1 MEIKVKLKKG
11 ISLIVLVITIIVM
24 IVLAGAV
31 ILALSNSGI
40 IEKATSSAFKTD
52 VKTIKE
58 EYEYKMAE
66 LKLNDETFDQTTL
79 NASDTTLS
87 YNTKTEEDGNLYSIV
102 PTAEKYKDE
111 FEVRD
116 GVLRYKGEN
125 YQKLNWAEEVGI
137 TTNRYEIVDGVLLSS
152 NANLL
157 LVGTDGKIRIP
168 SNVVK
173 IGEGAFSNVKG
184 LKEVTIPGNV
194 KEIGRNAFS
203 NNQTLEKVVME
214 DGVKTIGLGAFYNC
228 TLLKSVSMTDS
239 VITLNEQS
247 FNGCISLSDIKLSN
261 NITEIP
267 YNFSGCSSLN
277 QFKLPPSVKKISNIL
292 WNTGVEEIYLPSSL
306 ETIDG
311 ACFKGTNL
319 SKITV
324 DKDNINFVVE
334 DGILYGSGK
343 TSIIYLTADKKKEES
358 ITIAEGVTKLDGI
371 IFAESSIQNISL
383 PSTLTTIENYFSSDN
398 IKSITVAEGNKY
410 FASKDGSLYNKD
422 MTKTVA
428 IISDEQ
434 KVTIPEGVT
443 AIGSYSLYLCKN
455 ATEVVFPESLK
466 SLRAYSITHGNKST
480 AVEKVSIGA
489 SVNDIAHLALY
500 NGYKLKEVN
509 INSGNKTYSADD
521 NFLYKLN
528 SSGVKQEVVEAI
540 VNESNVT
547 IPEGIKKIEKYAFYN
562 NKIANITLPSTLTEI
577 SDSAFSSCYYLNNV
591 QIPSG
596 VDTIGRNVFL
606 NCTSLNSVNIN
617 RKKGSIS
624 GSPWGIPIGERAIT
638 WTEN

>member
-1 MEIKVKLKKG
+1 MKVKLKKG

-87 YNTKTEEDGNLYSIV
+87 YNTKTEEGGNLYSIV

-125 YQKLNWAEEVGI
+125 YKKLNWAEEVGI

-173 IGEGAFSNVKG
+173 IGEGAFSNVDG
-184 LKEVTIPGNV
+184 LKEVIIPGNV
-194 KEIGRNAFS
+194 KEIGQNAFS
-203 NNQTLEKVVME
+203 SNKTLEKVVME
-214 DGVKTIGLGAFYNC
+214 EGVTTIGLGAFYNC

-239 VITLNEQS
+239 VVTLNEQS

-277 QFKLPPSVKKISNIL
+277 QFKLPTSVKKISNIL

-324 DKDNINFVVE
+324 DKGNINFVVE

-606 NCTSLNSVNIN
+606 NCTSLKSVNIN

>member
-1 MEIKVKLKKG
+1 MKNEGKIKKG

-66 LKLNDETFDQTTL
+66 LKLNDETFDQATL

-87 YNTKTEEDGNLYSIV
+87 YNTKTGEGGNLYSIV

-125 YQKLNWAEEVGI
+125 YKKLNWAEEVGI

-173 IGEGAFSNVKG
+173 IGEGAFSNVNG

-194 KEIGRNAFS
+194 KEIGQNAFS
-203 NNQTLEKVVME
+203 SNKTLEKVVME
-214 DGVKTIGLGAFYNC
+214 DGVKTIGIKAFWNC
-228 TLLKSVSMTDS
+228 TSLKNVTMTDS
-239 VITLNEQS
+239 VTTLGSES
-247 FNGCISLSDIKLSN
+247 FNSCTELTDIRLSDNIEQLSYNFASCTNLKKIKLPDKLKSMSDSLGKTS
-261 NITEIP
+261 IT
-267 YNFSGCSSLN
+267 
-277 QFKLPPSVKKISNIL
+277 
-292 WNTGVEEIYLPSSL
+292 EIYLPKDL
-306 ETIDG
+306 VTIKK
-311 ACFKGTNL
+311 CFSNVCL
-319 SKITV
+319 NKITV
-324 DKDNINFVVE
+324 DKANANFIVE
-334 DGILYGSGK
+334 DGILYDSIK
-343 TSIIYLTADKKKEES
+343 SKIVCLTSEKMKSDS
-358 ITIAEGVTKLDGI
+358 INIAEGVTTLEASMFKGSD
-371 IFAESSIQNISL
+371 IQYISL
-383 PSTLTTIENYFSSDN
+383 PSTLNVIEGYFNSEN
-398 IKSITVAEGNKY
+398 IKSITVAEENEN

-434 KVTIPEGVT
+434 KVTISEGIT

-466 SLRAYSITHGNKST
+466 SMGAYSITHGNKLT
-480 AVEKVSIGA
+480 AVEKVYIGA
-489 SVNDIAHLALY
+489 NVNNIAHLALY

-509 INSGNKTYSADD
+509 INSGNQIYSADG

-528 SSGVKQEVVEAI
+528 SSGVKQEIVEAI

-547 IPEGIKKIEKYAFYN
+547 IPEGIKKIGKYAFYN
-562 NKIANITLPSTLTEI
+562 NKIVNITLPSTLTEI
-577 SDSAFSSCYYLNNV
+577 SDRAFSSCYYLNNV
-591 QIPSG
+591 QIPRG
-596 VDTIGRNVFL
+596 VDTIGSNVFSA
-606 NCTSLNSVNIN
+606 CISLKSVKIN